1 MSVDVNFEVMSEA
14 IESAL
19 AAGKMSQEEAEE
31 AYRRLMASP
40 DEIRQ
45 SAIDE
50 LGPDYEL
57 DTVDGME
64 PAFYTE
70 SETSVTLG
78 FGENKQT
85 FQIRFLNID
94 DLEILSFMVPEIW
107 QYIQKRGL
115 NSLKKRKFMDLVNMA
130 INFGLRDKRNGKPTV
145 LNRKIYEVLA
155 HCLGNP
161 GTGRVIS
168 VQYLRGC
175 SGAQIADAVKKVV
188 AVNHDFFP
196 DLSAVLPGN
205 MTEQLN
211 SLIGKIIAIGKTA
224 SETIQTLNESL
235 PGLGGTPNSGTTNL
249 STQLPASMDS
259 QSPKSEISLLSEPG
273 ATDRPLA
280 GARK

>member
-1 MSVDVNFEVMSEA
+1 MSVNLEIMSEA
-14 IESAL
+14 IEAAL
-19 AAGKMSQEEAEE
+19 AAGKMTPEEAEE

-50 LGPDYEL
+50 LGPEYEL
-57 DTVDGME
+57 DTVDDME
-64 PAFYTE
+64 PAFYSE
-70 SETSVTLG
+70 SETSITLG

-115 NSLKKRKFMDLVNMA
+115 LSLKKRKFMDLVNLA

-145 LNRKIYEVLA
+145 LNRKIFEVIA
-155 HCLGNP
+155 HCLSNP
-161 GTGRVIS
+161 GTNRVIT
-168 VQYLRGC
+168 VGYLRGC
-175 SGAQIADAVKKVV
+175 SGVQISDAVKKVV

-205 MTEQLN
+205 MIEQV
-211 SLIGKIIAIGKTA
+211 STLIGKISAIGKQA

-235 PGLGGTPNSGTTNL
+235 PGLGGTPNSGTTNS
-249 STQLPASMDS
+249 STPLPVSTDS
-259 QSPKSEISLLSEPG
+259 ANPKSETLLLSGPG
-273 ATDRPLA
+273 DTDKQLA